1 MKVKTDREFLDRVQ
15 ELSGQ
20 NLNECYQCGT
30 CSAGCPFVEEM
41 DILPDRLIRLV
52 ILGEKERVLGAKTP
66 WICAACFTCT
76 VRCPRGL
83 DIAKIMEAIRQIKLR
98 KRKEADETKIEKI
111 EDIKHLPQAALV
123 SNFRKQTG

>member
-1 MKVKTDREFLDRVQ
+1 MRVKRDMEFLDKVQ
-15 ELSGQ
+15 ELSGE

-30 CSAGCPFVEEM
+30 CSGGCPFVEEM

-52 ILGEKERVLGAKTP
+52 ILGEKERVLSAKTP
-66 WICAACFTCT
+66 WICAACFTCA

-83 DIAKIMEAIRQIKLR
+83 DLAKIMEAIRQIKLR
-98 KRKEADETKIEKI
+98 KNVDETKIEKI

-123 SNFRKQTG
+123 GNLRKQTG

>member
-15 ELSGQ
+15 ELSGE

-30 CSAGCPFVEEM
+30 CTAGCPFAEEM
-41 DILPDRLIRLV
+41 DILPERIIRLT
-52 ILGEKERVLGAKTP
+52 ILGEKERVLSAKTP
-66 WICAACFTCT
+66 WICAACFTCA

-98 KRKEADETKIEKI
+98 KRKEVDETKVEKI
-111 EDIKHLPQAALV
+111 EDIEHLPQAALV